1 MCQDGTVLTYLLD
14 LAHPCK
20 LKDPEDLELAHRLL
34 GAYIRGRS
42 PEPLPRTI

>member
-20 LKDPEDLELAHRLL
+20 LKDP
-34 GAYIRGRS
+34 
-42 PEPLPRTI
+42 RTWS